1 MQLQYQIVQVSTTIA
16 VSVIKTV
23 DWWVFLQ
30 QCCHQR
36 SNSLTLAQWAQLM
49 KGVRVL
55 CWVLAGE
62 MLWSCNYGS
71 WTDALSRL
79 SVGATGYYCSQRA
92 GGPDTY
98 HRGEGLTPLALRLSR
113 HIAHLS
119 TKVFP
124 SSPALLINRPALRGD
139 DFCILQ
145 TSPQQSTRGEV
156 MLIYRAWVT
165 GKGKHVLTRFVSCC
179 PL

>member
-1 MQLQYQIVQVSTTIA
+1 MPESNTEVVCINIA
-16 VSVIKTV
+16 VAIFQTV
-23 DWWVFLQ
+23 DLRLCCVFLQ

-49 KGVRVL
+49 KGFRVL

-62 MLWSCNYGS
+62 MLWSCNYGT

-98 HRGEGLTPLALRLSR
+98 HRGEGLTLLALHRGSPR

-119 TKVFP
+119 TRVFQVHRLCWLTGQLWGEMMSAFSKRVP
-124 SSPALLINRPALRGD
+124 
-139 DFCILQ
+139 
-145 TSPQQSTRGEV
+145 GEV
-156 MLIYRAWVT
+156 MLIWV
-165 GKGKHVLTRFVSCC
+165 GGHVGIWQTD
-179 PL
+179 P